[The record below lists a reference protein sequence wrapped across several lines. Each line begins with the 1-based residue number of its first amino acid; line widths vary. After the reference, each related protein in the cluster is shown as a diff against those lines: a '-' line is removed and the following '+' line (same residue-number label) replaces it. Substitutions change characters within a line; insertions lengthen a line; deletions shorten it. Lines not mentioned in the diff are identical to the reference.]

1 MNSKNE
7 ISPITLSTEQKLW
20 LLSLSGH
27 LSMQNGYS
35 LDCLVNKNKKYTQ
48 DAIIRGNQMVLKN
61 GYGINSKEDLINTF
75 DIFCNTSKSQNFM
88 ACMAEHVRYDLLAK
102 RYHIGRDPNEN
113 RGTALGIMLGWAE
126 KHRTYLARCGI
137 RAFDIGRYAFL
148 CRCGVT
154 VGLLTED
161 EAWYYLAR
169 IGKIAQP
176 LFTNW
181 QEFAT
186 SYIVGRCVWLE
197 IETKYYDFD
206 RDLNFRYDVAEK
218 VKDASQDLKMILS
231 DDSHPWCQLD
241 WKMHF

>member
-1 MNSKNE
+1 MHSNIEVSAVL
-7 ISPITLSTEQKLW
+7 LSQEQKQW

-35 LDCLVNKNKKYTQ
+35 LDSLVNTNKNYTQ
-48 DAIIRGNQMVLKN
+48 EGIIRGNQSVLKN
-61 GYGINSKEDLINTF
+61 AYGVNSKEDLINTF
-75 DIFCNTSKSQNFM
+75 DAFCNTNRSQHFM
-88 ACMAEHVRYDLLAK
+88 MCMAEHVRQDLISK
-102 RYHIGRDPNEN
+102 RYHVDRDQNEN
-113 RGTALGIMLGWAE
+113 RGTELGIMLGWGE
-126 KHRTYLARCGI
+126 RHKTYLARCGI

-154 VGLLTED
+154 VGLITED

-169 IGKIAQP
+169 IGKVAQP

-197 IETKYYDFD
+197 IETKDYDFD
-206 RDLNFRYDVAEK
+206 SNFNFRYDVAGK
-218 VKDASQDLKMILS
+218 VNDAAQDLKMILS
-231 DDSHPWCQLD
+231 DDDHPWCQLN
-241 WKMHF
+241 WEIVI